1 MLSIILLKLQVKG
14 DKLVLLLLLQY
25 EIDFEDKVA

>member
-1 MLSIILLKLQVKG
+1 MFSIILLKLQVKG

-25 EIDFEDKVA
+25 DIDFENKVA

>member
-1 MLSIILLKLQVKG
+1 MLSIILPKLKVKG
-14 DKLVLLLLLQY
+14 DKVVLLLLLQY

>member
-1 MLSIILLKLQVKG
+1 MLRIILLKLQVKG

-25 EIDFEDKVA
+25 EIDFEDKVS